1 MSRTASSS
9 QNEHPPSTPQ
19 LCMDIICDYGTE
31 GYLKVAAIKSILAA
45 FSESIQYE
53 DTPQDQIDAAVD
65 TYIAM
70 LDEHDN
76 SWREAAIHGGR
87 SRTINNEDDDRADQ
101 AEETSF

>member
-19 LCMDIICDYGTE
+19 LCMDIVRDYGTE
-31 GYLKVAAIKSILAA
+31 GYSKVAAIKSILAA

-76 SWREAAIHGGR
+76 SRRLAAARGR
-87 SRTINNEDDDRADQ
+87 RLETIDDEDDEGADQ
-101 AEETSF
+101 AES